1 MIQATCSC
9 GWTMAGP
16 PADSWE
22 IDQAVDEHSVWCPDA
37 QDWVNDELEGQR
49 FERDRIIGRIRAT
62 FSPECAD
69 HIVDVITRNMTN
81 GTGNPA
87 KSSPDAAQDPNHLQ
101 EEQPMYKTTTDST
114 ASAWCPVWCNS
125 KHKDDWLDGNGELLR
140 THRRLIGRPLDAT
153 VALIQQDH
161 PTNTGPV
168 VVDVHDLDHHLTLAE
183 LDELI
188 GVLATARQRLIE
200 VV

>member
-1 MIQATCSC
+1 
-9 GWTMAGP
+9 MAGP

-22 IDQAVDEHSVWCPDA
+22 IDQAVDEHSVWCPDN
-37 QDWVNDELEGQR
+37 QDWVSAEMDGQEI
-49 FERDRIIGRIRAT
+49 ERDRIIGRIRET

-69 HIVDVITRNMTN
+69 HIVDVITRNMKSDPVIRQD
-81 GTGNPA
+81 TG
-87 KSSPDAAQDPNHLQ
+87 AAQDQ
-101 EEQPMYKTTTDST
+101 TTTKEIKPMYKTTTHST

>member
-1 MIQATCSC
+1 MIQATCTC

-22 IDQAVDEHSVWCPDA
+22 IDQAVDEHSVWCPDN
-37 QDWVNDELEGQR
+37 QDWVSAEMDGQEI
-49 FERDRIIGRIRAT
+49 ERDRIIGRIRET

-69 HIVDVITRNMTN
+69 HIVDVITRNMKSDPVIRQD
-81 GTGNPA
+81 TG
-87 KSSPDAAQDPNHLQ
+87 AAQDQ
-101 EEQPMYKTTTDST
+101 TTTKEIKPMYKTTTDST